1 MYILLTWS
9 TIQGYKNLIRPQIY
23 CTNSVWDPYLW
34 DKLEN
39 ISKEISKI
47 YYIRYIT
54 CTTDQDQWHHFQL
67 TKIPWAE
74 VTITSRQEKE
84 QHINVAI
91 QKTIKNPKGASI
103 LTELFNRPMQ
113 YRKGGHKQS
122 ILNRIY
128 TRTDILIYGGLP
140 STAIDWNWLPPNTF
154 I

>member
-23 CTNSVWDPYLW
+23 CTNSVWDPYLR

-67 TKIPWAE
+67 TNIPWAE
-74 VTITSRQEKE
+74 VTITIRQKE

-91 QKTIKNPKGASI
+91 QKTVKNPKGASI

-113 YRKGGHKQS
+113 YSKGGHKKS

-128 TRTDILIYGGLP
+128 AKNRHWNMA
-140 STAIDWNWLPPNTF
+140 SSQNTATDWNSLP
-154 I
+154 

>member
-9 TIQGYKNLIRPQIY
+9 TIQGYKTLIRPQID
-23 CTNSVWDPYLW
+23 CTNSVWDPYLR

-54 CTTDQDQWHHFQL
+54 CTIDQDQWHHFQL
-67 TKIPWAE
+67 TNIPWAE

-91 QKTIKNPKGASI
+91 QKTIKDPKGASI

-113 YRKGGHKQS
+113 YSKGGHKKS
-122 ILNRIY
+122 ILNRIICQN
-128 TRTDILIYGGLP
+128 RHWNMA
-140 STAIDWNWLPPNTF
+140 SSQNTATDWNSLP
-154 I
+154 